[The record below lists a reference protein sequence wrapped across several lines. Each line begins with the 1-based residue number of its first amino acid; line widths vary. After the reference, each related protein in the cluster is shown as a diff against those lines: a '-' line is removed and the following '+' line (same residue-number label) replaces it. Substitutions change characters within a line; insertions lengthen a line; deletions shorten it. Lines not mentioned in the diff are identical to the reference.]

1 MMRAVRLRRPE
12 GGWATA
18 LVAILLFA
26 LLLWSVVYPNAAI
39 IVGSFER
46 GLGDWRDFAASPAD
60 RDALWGTVVVSIGSV
75 IGALLIGVPLAF
87 LLSRTEFRGRRIL
100 SGVATLPAALP
111 PLVGV
116 LAFLFLYGES
126 GVITRAVQHV
136 LGLRNAP
143 WTLTG
148 LPAVIFVHAYTMYV
162 YVFLFVSA
170 GLERYDTTLDEAAAG
185 LGASRA
191 LALRRVTLPL
201 LTPSLAGAMLLVFM
215 SALGSFSAPYIF
227 GGGARVLA
235 TQILVSKLNGALGLA
250 YVETTVLAVTAVL
263 ALLLLRRL
271 EGKRRYTVAGKGRA
285 TRTPFRS
292 GLARTLLPPLAIL
305 LVVLLVLP
313 HAMVVLVSFAR
324 DGAWTT
330 QIMPPE
336 YTLDN
341 YRRLAAERQLWRPI
355 TNSIGMSAAATAAN
369 AIVCFAIASVVVL
382 SRAPGRR
389 MIGLLAALPWA
400 IPATAIALGLAAT
413 FDRNA
418 PAELRVL
425 LVGTFWI
432 LPLAYFV
439 RNIPLVTSAVE
450 GSLRQMDS
458 TLEDAARG
466 LGASRWLAL
475 RRIVIPAARPGLV
488 AGTMLA
494 GVAAVGEFVASVVLY
509 THASRPISVEILSQV
524 RNTAFGTAAA
534 YSVLLILLVLVIT
547 VGARWLEG
555 RDTDVVRVA
564 DAGANVVR
572 S

>member
-1 MMRAVRLRRPE
+1 MSSGTGRLARPAS
-12 GGWATA
+12 GWAVAIVAA
-18 LVAILLFA
+18 LVLA

-39 IVGSFER
+39 IVGSFAN
-46 GLGDWRDFAASPAD
+46 GLQDWRDFAASPAD
-60 RDALWGTVVVSIGSV
+60 MDALRGTVIVSIGSV
-75 IGALLIGVPLAF
+75 IGALLVGVPLAF
-87 LLSRTEFRGRRIL
+87 LLARTEFRGRRVL
-100 SGVATLPAALP
+100 SAVATVPAALP

-126 GVITRAVQHV
+126 GVITRLVQNA
-136 LGLRNAP
+136 LGLESAP

-191 LALRRVTLPL
+191 VTLRRVTLPL

-215 SALGSFSAPYIF
+215 SALGSFSAPYVF

-235 TQILVSKLNGALGLA
+235 TQILVSKLNGSIALA
-250 YVETTVLAVTAVL
+250 YVETTVLAVTAVV
-263 ALLLLRRL
+263 ALLLLRWL
-271 EGKRRYTVAGKGRA
+271 EGRRRYAMAGKGRA
-285 TRTPFRS
+285 TRGTVRS
-292 GLARTLLPPLAIL
+292 PLARAVLPVLAVL

-313 HAMVVLVSFAR
+313 HAMVILVSFAR

-330 QIMPPE
+330 QLLPPE

-341 YRRLAAERQLWRPI
+341 YRQLGTERELWRPI
-355 TNSIGMSAAATAAN
+355 TNSIGMAGIATAAN
-369 AIVCFAIASVVVL
+369 AVVCFAIAYVVVL
-382 SRAPGRR
+382 SKAPGRR
-389 MIGLLAALPWA
+389 MIALLAALPWA

-413 FDRNA
+413 FDRNE
-418 PAELRVL
+418 PAQLRVL

-432 LPLAYFV
+432 LPLAYFI
-439 RNIPLVTSAVE
+439 RNIPLVTSAIE
-450 GSLRQMDS
+450 GSLRQMDP

-475 RRIVIPAARPGLV
+475 RRVILPAARPGLV

-494 GVAAVGEFVASVVLY
+494 AVAAVGEFVASVVLY
-509 THASRPISVEILSQV
+509 THANRPISVEILSQV
-524 RNTAFGTAAA
+524 RSLAFGTAAS
-534 YSVLLILLVLVIT
+534 YSVLLILLVLLIT

-555 RDTDVVRVA
+555 RVTEGGRVVN
-564 DAGANVVR
+564 AG
-572 S
+572 

>member
-1 MMRAVRLRRPE
+1 MMRSARLRRPA
-12 GGWATA
+12 GGWAMAWIAA
-18 LVAILLFA
+18 LLLA
-26 LLLWSVVYPNAAI
+26 LLLWSVVYPNASI
-39 IVGSFER
+39 VVGSFER

-60 RDALWGTVVVSIGSV
+60 RDALWGTILVSIGSV
-75 IGALLIGVPLAF
+75 IGALIVGVPLAF
-87 LLSRTEFRGRRIL
+87 LLTRTEFRGRRVL

-116 LAFLFLYGES
+116 IAFLFLYGES
-126 GVITRAVQHV
+126 GVVTRVVQHA
-136 LGLRNAP
+136 LGLSSAP
-143 WTLTG
+143 WTFTG
-148 LPAVIFVHAYTMYV
+148 LSAVVFVHAYTMYV

-185 LGASRA
+185 LGASKA

-201 LTPSLAGAMLLVFM
+201 LTPSIAGAMLLVFM

-227 GGGARVLA
+227 GGGARVLS
-235 TQILVSKLNGALGLA
+235 TQILVSKLNGAMGLA
-250 YVETTVLAVTAVL
+250 YVETTVLAVTAVV
-263 ALLLLRRL
+263 ALLVLRRL
-271 EGKRRYTVAGKGRA
+271 EGRRRYTVAGKGRA
-285 TRTPFRS
+285 TRQALRS
-292 GLARTLLPPLAIL
+292 PVARTLLPFVAVVV
-305 LVVLLVLP
+305 VVLLVLP

-330 QIMPPE
+330 QVLPPE

-341 YRRLAAERQLWRPI
+341 YRRLASESALWRPI
-355 TNSIGMSAAATAAN
+355 TNSVAMGTVSTVAN
-369 AIVCFAIASVVVL
+369 AIVCFAIAYVVVL

-389 MIGLLAALPWA
+389 ALALLSALPWA

-413 FDRNA
+413 FDRNQ
-418 PAELRVL
+418 PAQLRVL

-450 GSLRQMDS
+450 GSLRQMDP

-466 LGASRWLAL
+466 LGASKWLAL
-475 RRIVIPAARPGLV
+475 RRVVIPAARPGLI

-509 THASRPISVEILSQV
+509 THSSRPISVEILSQI

-555 RDTDVVRVA
+555 RFIAGEGVVN
-564 DAGANVVR
+564 AGH
-572 S
+572 

>member
-1 MMRAVRLRRPE
+1 
-12 GGWATA
+12 
-18 LVAILLFA
+18 
-26 LLLWSVVYPNAAI
+26 
-39 IVGSFER
+39 
-46 GLGDWRDFAASPAD
+46 
-60 RDALWGTVVVSIGSV
+60 VSIGSV

-87 LLSRTEFRGRRIL
+87 LLSRTEFRGRRVL

-148 LPAVIFVHAYTMYV
+148 IPAVIFVHAYTMYV

-292 GLARTLLPPLAIL
+292 GLARTILPPLAIL

-341 YRRLAAERQLWRPI
+341 YRRLAGERQLWRPI

-369 AIVCFAIASVVVL
+369 AIVCFAIAYVVVL

-389 MIGLLAALPWA
+389 VIGLLAALPWA

-450 GSLRQMDS
+450 GSLRQMDP

-475 RRIVIPAARPGLV
+475 RRVVIPAARPGLV

-547 VGARWLEG
+547 VGARWFEG

-572 S
+572 G

>member
-1 MMRAVRLRRPE
+1 VRVRGLASAGRSV
-12 GGWATA
+12 T
-18 LVAILLFA
+18 LVAFALLA
-26 LLLWSVVYPNAAI
+26 LLLWAVVYPNAAV

-46 GLGDWRDFAASPAD
+46 GLADWREFARSPAD
-60 RDALWGTVVVSIGSV
+60 LDALRGTIIVSVGSV
-75 IGALLIGVPLAF
+75 IAALLVGVPLAF
-87 LLSRTEFRGRRIL
+87 LLTRTDFRGRRVL

-126 GVITRAVQHV
+126 GVVTRVVQRM
-136 LGLRNAP
+136 LGLRQPP
-143 WTLTG
+143 WTLSG
-148 LPAVIFVHAYTMYV
+148 LTAVIFVHAYTMYV

-170 GLERYDTTLDEAAAG
+170 GLERYDTTLDEAATG
-185 LGASRA
+185 LGASRS
-191 LALRRVTLPL
+191 LLLRRVTLPL

-215 SALGSFSAPYIF
+215 SALGSFSAPYVF

-271 EGKRRYTVAGKGRA
+271 EGRRRYTMAGKGRS
-285 TRTPFRS
+285 TRGALRS
-292 GLARTLLPPLAIL
+292 PAARALLPAFAAA
-305 LVVLLVLP
+305 LVILLVLP

-330 QIMPPE
+330 QLLPPE

-341 YRRLAAERQLWRPI
+341 YRTLATERELWRPI
-355 TNSIGMSAAATAAN
+355 TNSVWMSVLATAAN
-369 AIVCFAIASVVVL
+369 ALVCFAIAYVVVL
-382 SRAPGRR
+382 SQAPGRR
-389 MIGLLAALPWA
+389 LLALLSALPWA

-418 PAELRVL
+418 PAQLRFL

-432 LPLAYFV
+432 LPLAYFI
-439 RNIPLVTSAVE
+439 RNIPIVTSAIE
-450 GSLRQMDS
+450 GSLRQMDP

-475 RRIVIPAARPGLV
+475 RRVVLPAARPGLV

-509 THASRPISVEILSQV
+509 THANRPISVEILAQV
-524 RNTAFGTAAA
+524 RSLSFGTAAA
-534 YSVLLILLVLVIT
+534 YSVLLILLVLLIT
-547 VGARWLEG
+547 VGARWVEG
-555 RDTDVVRVA
+555 RAIDGERAVNA
-564 DAGANVVR
+564 A
-572 S
+572 

>member
-1 MMRAVRLRRPE
+1 VSPRPRRPVA
-12 GGWATA
+12 GWGVTVTA
-18 LVAILLFA
+18 VLLLA
-26 LLLWSVVYPNAAI
+26 LLVWSVVYPNAAV
-39 IVGSFER
+39 IVGSFAR
-46 GLGDWRDFAASPAD
+46 GLDDWRGFAGSPAD
-60 RDALWGTVVVSIGSV
+60 LDALRGTVIVSLGSV
-75 IGALLIGVPLAF
+75 AAALVVGVPLAF
-87 LLSRTEFRGRRIL
+87 LLGRTEFRGRRVL

-126 GVITRAVQHV
+126 GVVTRAVQR
-136 LGLRNAP
+136 LFSLREPP

-148 LPAVIFVHAYTMYV
+148 LTAVIFVHAYTMYV

-185 LGASRA
+185 LGASRP
-191 LALRRVTLPL
+191 LLLRRITLPL

-215 SALGSFSAPYIF
+215 SALGSFSAPYVF

-235 TQILVSKLNGALGLA
+235 TQILVSRLNGALGLA
-250 YVETTVLAVTAVL
+250 YVETTVLAVTAVV

-271 EGKRRYTVAGKGRA
+271 EGRRRYAMAGKGRA
-285 TRTPFRS
+285 TRSSLRS
-292 GLARTLLPPLAIL
+292 PLARTLLPLFAAA
-305 LVVLLVLP
+305 LVILLVLP

-330 QIMPPE
+330 QLLPPE
-336 YTLDN
+336 YTVDN
-341 YRRLAAERQLWRPI
+341 YRRLATDRELWRPI
-355 TNSIGMSAAATAAN
+355 TNSVSMSVLATAAN
-369 AIVCFAIASVVVL
+369 AIVCFAIAYVVVL
-382 SRAPGRR
+382 SRAPGKR
-389 MIGLLAALPWA
+389 LLALLSSLPWA

-418 PAELRVL
+418 PAQLRIL

-432 LPLAYFV
+432 LPLAYFI
-439 RNIPLVTSAVE
+439 RNIPIVTSAIE
-450 GSLRQMDS
+450 GSLRQMDP

-475 RRIVIPAARPGLV
+475 RRVVLPAARPGLV

-494 GVAAVGEFVASVVLY
+494 GVAAVGEFVASVVLF
-509 THASRPISVEILSQV
+509 THGNRPISVEILAQV
-524 RNTAFGTAAA
+524 RDTAFGSAAA

-555 RDTDVVRVA
+555 RVSDGEQA
-564 DAGANVVR
+564 MPHA
-572 S
+572 